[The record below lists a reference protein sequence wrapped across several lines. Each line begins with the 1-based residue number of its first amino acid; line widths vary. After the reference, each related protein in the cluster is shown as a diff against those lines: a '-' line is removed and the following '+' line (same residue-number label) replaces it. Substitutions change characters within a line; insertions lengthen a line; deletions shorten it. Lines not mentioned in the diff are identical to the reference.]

1 MDLLSLDKQIL
12 SDVWTSPDLWNH
24 MLTLCNSF
32 NSRFATTEEERKAGD
47 YIMDCF
53 NRYGLQN
60 VHAESFEMP
69 AWERGPARLVL
80 MTAEGEV
87 EIPCLALPGTHACDL
102 TAEMIDIGS
111 GSPEDYQKLA
121 QPAAGKIVLTNSQ
134 GINRM
139 DKYAAAVEAGAA
151 AFFFS
156 SDKPGML
163 IPTGSTGNPSKTTP
177 AAGLA
182 CEHAARIR
190 RLLAKGPLTARLVL
204 TSRAQPGVARNIVGE
219 IPGADPSQGWI
230 VACGHYDGHDIAQ
243 GAIDNA
249 TGTAVVMEAA
259 RLLSPLREHLKAGI
273 RFILFSGEELGLYG
287 SYAYADAH
295 VDEMDSLR
303 VIFNADI
310 VGLAMPI
317 VLLSQSSPESVA
329 WLRTQ
334 PLQELDV
341 TVNDNPR
348 VFIMNSDHFPFSEKG
363 IQGFYV
369 ATSHPAGGGA
379 WGHTAADTLDKL
391 EVRELRQAAAASS
404 RLLLRMAACADTFP
418 KVRRTPA
425 EVKQMLLD
433 AGFEKSLRFKDH
445 WPF

>member
-1 MDLLSLDKQIL
+1 
-12 SDVWTSPDLWNH
+12 
-24 MLTLCNSF
+24 
-32 NSRFATTEEERKAGD
+32 
-47 YIMDCF
+47 
-53 NRYGLQN
+53 
-60 VHAESFEMP
+60 
-69 AWERGPARLVL
+69 
-80 MTAEGEV
+80 
-87 EIPCLALPGTHACDL
+87 
-102 TAEMIDIGS
+102 
-111 GSPEDYQKLA
+111 
-121 QPAAGKIVLTNSQ
+121 
-134 GINRM
+134 
-139 DKYAAAVEAGAA
+139 
-151 AFFFS
+151 
-156 SDKPGML
+156 ML

-190 RLLAKGPLTARLVL
+190 RLLSIGPLTARLVL

-219 IPGADPSQGWI
+219 IPGTDPSQGWI

-259 RLLSPLREHLKAGI
+259 RLLSPLREHLQAGV

-287 SYAYADAH
+287 SYAYAAAH
-295 VDEMDSLR
+295 KAEMDSLR
-303 VIFNADI
+303 VIVNADI

-317 VLLSQSSPESVA
+317 VLLSQASPETVA

-334 PLQELDV
+334 PLKELDV
-341 TVNDNPR
+341 IVDDNPR

-363 IQGFYV
+363 VQGFYV

-379 WGHTAADTLDKL
+379 WAHTSADMLDKL
-391 EVRELRQAAAASS
+391 EVRELRQAAGAYS
-404 RLLLRMAACADTFP
+404 RLLLRMAACADTLP
-418 KVRRTPA
+418 RVRRTRE
-425 EVKQMLLD
+425 EVKQQLLD

>member
-12 SDVWTSPDLWNH
+12 SEVWTSPELWNH
-24 MLTLCNSF
+24 MLTLCDSF
-32 NSRFATTEEERKAGD
+32 NSRFATTVEERKAGD
-47 YIMDCF
+47 YIMARF

-69 AWERGPARLVL
+69 AWERGTARLVL

-102 TAEMIDIGS
+102 VAEIVDVGS
-111 GSPEDYQKLA
+111 GGPEDYQKLG
-121 QPAAGKIVLTNSQ
+121 QPAAGKIVLTNAA

-139 DKYAAAVEAGAA
+139 DKYAAAVEARGAA
-151 AFFFS
+151 FLFS

-163 IPTGSTGNPSKTTP
+163 APTGSTGNPSKTTP
-177 AAGLA
+177 AASLA
-182 CEHAARIR
+182 CEYAARIR
-190 RLLAKGPLTARLVL
+190 RLLAKGHLTAHLVL
-204 TSRAQPGVARNIVGE
+204 TSHTRPGIARNIVGE
-219 IPGADPSQGWI
+219 IPGTDPTQGWI

-249 TGTAVVMEAA
+249 TGTTVVMESA
-259 RLLSPLREHLKAGI
+259 RLLSPLREHLQAGI

-287 SYAYADAH
+287 SYAYAAAH
-295 VDEMDSLR
+295 EDEMDSLR

-310 VGLAMPI
+310 VGLVMPI
-317 VLLSQSSPESVA
+317 VLLSQASPETVA

-334 PLQELDV
+334 PLKELDV
-341 TVNDNPR
+341 TVDDNPQ

-363 IQGFYV
+363 VQGFYV

-379 WGHTAADTLDKL
+379 WGHTAADMLDKL
-391 EVRELRQAAAASS
+391 EVRELRQAAAAAS

-418 KVRRTPA
+418 KVRRTPE
-425 EVKQMLLD
+425 EVKQLLLD

>member
-1 MDLLSLDKQIL
+1 MDFLSLDKQIL
-12 SDVWTSPDLWNH
+12 SEVWTSPELWNNI
-24 MLTLCNSF
+24 LALCDSF
-32 NSRFATTEEERKAGD
+32 NSRFATTVEERKAGD
-47 YIMDCF
+47 YILECF

-60 VHAESFEMP
+60 VHAEPFEMP
-69 AWERGPARLVL
+69 AWERGTAGLVL
-80 MTAEGEV
+80 MSAEGEV
-87 EIPCLALPGTHACDL
+87 EIPCLALPGTHGCDL
-102 TAEMIDIGS
+102 VAEIIDVGN
-111 GSPEDYQKLA
+111 GGPEDYQSLA
-121 QPAAGKIVLTNSQ
+121 QSAAGKIILTNSV

-151 AFFFS
+151 AFLFS

-182 CEHAARIR
+182 YEQAARIR

-204 TSRAQPGVARNIVGE
+204 TSYAQPGVARNIVGE
-219 IPGADPSQGWI
+219 IPGADLSQGWI

-243 GAIDNA
+243 GAIDNG

-259 RLLSPLREHLKAGI
+259 RLLSPLREHLRAGI

-287 SYAYADAH
+287 SYAYAAAH
-295 VDEMDSLR
+295 AAEMDSLR

-310 VGLAMPI
+310 VGLAMPL
-317 VLLSQSSPESVA
+317 VLLSQASPETVA

-334 PLQELDV
+334 PLKELDV
-341 TVNDNPR
+341 TVDDNPR

-379 WGHTAADTLDKL
+379 WGHTIADTLDKL
-391 EVRELRQAAAASS
+391 EVRELRQAAVASS
-404 RLLLRMAACADTFP
+404 RLLLRMAAGADTLP
-418 KVRRTPA
+418 KVRRTP
-425 EVKQMLLD
+425 EQVKQLLLD

>member
-1 MDLLSLDKQIL
+1 MDLLSLDKKIL
-12 SDVWTSPDLWNH
+12 SEAWTSTELWNH
-24 MLTLCNSF
+24 MLSLCDSF
-32 NSRFATTEEERKAGD
+32 NSRFATTVEERKAGD
-47 YIMDCF
+47 YILECF
-53 NRYGLQN
+53 HRYGLQN
-60 VHAESFEMP
+60 VHAESFKMP
-69 AWERGPARLVL
+69 AWERGTARLVL
-80 MTAEGEV
+80 ITTEGEV

-102 TAEMIDIGS
+102 VAEIIDVGN
-111 GSPEDYQKLA
+111 GGPEDYQKLT
-121 QPAAGKIVLTNSQ
+121 QPAAGKIVLTNPA

-204 TSRAQPGVARNIVGE
+204 TSHAQPGIARNIVGE

-249 TGTAVVMEAA
+249 TGTAVIMEAA
-259 RLLSPLREHLKAGI
+259 RLLSPLREHLQAGI

-287 SYAYADAH
+287 SYAYAAAH
-295 VDEMDSLR
+295 ADEMDSLR

-310 VGLAMPI
+310 VGLAMPL
-317 VLLSQSSPESVA
+317 VLLSQASPETVA

-334 PLQELDV
+334 PLKELDV
-341 TVNDNPR
+341 IVEDSPR
-348 VFIMNSDHFPFSEKG
+348 AFIMNSDHFPFSEKG

-369 ATSHPAGGGA
+369 ATSHPAGGGG

-404 RLLLRMAACADTFP
+404 RLLLRMAACADTIP
-418 KVRRTPA
+418 KVRRTPE
-425 EVKQMLLD
+425 EVKQLLLD
-433 AGFEKSLRFKDH
+433 AGFEKSLRFKGH

>member
-12 SDVWTSPDLWNH
+12 SEVWTSPELWNH
-24 MLTLCNSF
+24 MLTLCDSF
-32 NSRFATTEEERKAGD
+32 YSRFATTVEERKAGD
-47 YIMDCF
+47 YILACF
-53 NRYGLQN
+53 NCYGLQN

-69 AWERGPARLVL
+69 AWERGTARLVL
-80 MTAEGEV
+80 ITTEGEV

-102 TAEMIDIGS
+102 VAEIIDS
-111 GSPEDYQKLA
+111 GNGGPEDYQALA
-121 QPAAGKIVLTNSQ
+121 QPAAGKIVLTNSE

-139 DKYAAAVEAGAA
+139 DKYAAAVEAGVA

-182 CEHAARIR
+182 CEHATRIR
-190 RLLAKGPLTARLVL
+190 RLLARGPLTAHLVL
-204 TSRAQPGVARNIVGE
+204 TSHAQPGVARNIIGE
-219 IPGADPSQGWI
+219 IPGTDPSQGWI

-249 TGTAVVMEAA
+249 TGTAVIMEAA
-259 RLLSPLREHLKAGI
+259 RLLSPLREHLQAGI
-273 RFILFSGEELGLYG
+273 RFILFSGEELGMYG
-287 SYAYADAH
+287 SYTYVAAH
-295 VDEMDSLR
+295 QDELGSLR

-317 VLLSQSSPESVA
+317 VLLSQASPETVA

-334 PLQELDV
+334 PLKELDV
-341 TVNDNPR
+341 TVDDNPR

-379 WGHTAADTLDKL
+379 WGHTIADTLDKL
-391 EVRELRQAAAASS
+391 EVRELRQAAVASS
-404 RLLLRMAACADTFP
+404 RLLLRMAAGADTLP
-418 KVRRTPA
+418 KVRRTP
-425 EVKQMLLD
+425 EQVKQLLLD